1 MDRTVVYSPKHVG
14 LATGLAGALTNP
26 NSLVAGGLVVVGW
39 AYDSVLTFIDR
50 RMKKDND
57 SGN

>member
-1 MDRTVVYSPKHVG
+1 MVYSPKHVG
-14 LATGLAGALTNP
+14 LATGLAGALANP
-26 NSLVAGGLVVVGW
+26 NRLVAGGLVVVGW

-50 RMKKDND
+50 RMKKDDD